1 MRLLK
6 KMKIYEHTLSPA
18 ALADFCRDTGSLL
31 RRGHSL
37 GECFSALAGGAA
49 SPADER
55 LFLALRKGVREG
67 PLADAMR
74 SAGVFPDY
82 MCDMVGR
89 GEAAGRTEETLGTL
103 ATYFERERA
112 AGERLG
118 GRAAYPAVMAALAIA
133 ILIVTGGFVLP
144 VFADQ
149 FAALGLSF
157 SPFARWAMAAGR
169 RLSGLAGV
177 ALTGAVF
184 AGVLLWL
191 SLQNSGWKL
200 FQNTT
205 IARKIAAGRF
215 VAALAMFCRC
225 GVDDQAAIEQA
236 AALCGHPDI
245 APAVARM
252 RHKLETGRPLP
263 AALASSG
270 LVTGASLGRLRSGGR
285 AEFLLDEAAARMA
298 ADTALRMERLLVRLE
313 PVIVLA
319 LSVSAGAIL
328 LSVML
333 PLLGGLA
340 AMA

>member
-1 MRLLK
+1 MQLLK
-6 KMKIYEHTLSPA
+6 KIKKQEHLLPPA

-37 GECFSALAGGAA
+37 GECFAAMAAKAA

-55 LFLALRKGVREG
+55 RFLALRKGVREG

-74 SAGVFPDY
+74 GTGAFPDY
-82 MCDMVGR
+82 MCDMVAR

-103 ATYFERERA
+103 AIYFERERA
-112 AGERLG
+112 AVERLG
-118 GRAAYPAVMAALAIA
+118 GRAMYPAVMAALAAA
-133 ILIVTGGFVLP
+133 ILIVTSSFVLP
-144 VFADQ
+144 IFADQ

-169 RLSGLAGV
+169 WLSGLAGV
-177 ALTGAVF
+177 VLTGAVF

-200 FQNTT
+200 LENTT
-205 IARKIAAGRF
+205 MARKIAAGRF

-225 GVDDQAAIEQA
+225 GVDDQTAIEQA
-236 AALCGHPDI
+236 AALCGHSDI

-252 RHKLETGRPLP
+252 RHKLAAGRTLP

-270 LVTGASLGRLRSGGR
+270 LVTGAALGRLRTEGR

-298 ADTALRMERLLVRLE
+298 AETAQRMERLLVRLE